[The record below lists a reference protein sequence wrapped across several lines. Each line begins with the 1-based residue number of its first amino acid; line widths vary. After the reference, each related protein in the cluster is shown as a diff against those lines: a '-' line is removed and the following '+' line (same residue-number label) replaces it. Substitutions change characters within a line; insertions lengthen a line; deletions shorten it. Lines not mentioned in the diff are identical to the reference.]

1 MTVTGQGGFG
11 SPGIGA
17 AVYTSEREI
26 LWGRDDQHLP
36 LLMKNSQI
44 DPAATDAGN
53 SPTSILRRGLLL
65 GQVTSTLLQKAWVAT
80 ATDGTQNISSVLN
93 VELRMTDFNN
103 VTADRSFGTLL
114 RAPVIASKLLIQGAA
129 FVGHVDE
136 YLARRQMDALGFVFD
151 DDPAGFLAG
160 RGYRMKTT
168 TGTAETLTAAS
179 NGMKI
184 FYSNAA
190 AVAVTLPTIQAGL
203 VYDLQRTAD
212 EELVVASAEGDNIIV
227 GNDASA
233 DSITITT
240 AGQQIG
246 ARVVLEGVYVGS
258 TLKWQMSLPNM
269 PFGTGLTGG
278 FAYSIAT

>member
-44 DPAATDAGN
+44 DR
-53 SPTSILRRGLLL
+53 LRRTPAIRPRRFCAAVCSWAKLPPR
-65 GQVTSTLLQKAWVAT
+65 LQKAWVAT